1 MSIICL
7 LYGLDLPN
15 ISWSYITMCALHDGS
30 GIFLLFVGI
39 LEILNMTFHHVYLHA
54 MCFMCF
60 GFYVT
65 FHGNSIVYTYH
76 D

>member
-1 MSIICL
+1 
-7 LYGLDLPN
+7 
-15 ISWSYITMCALHDGS
+15 MCALHDGS
-30 GIFLLFVGI
+30 GIFLLFMGI

-54 MCFMCF
+54 MCFICF

-65 FHGNSIVYTYH
+65 FHGNSIVYIYH